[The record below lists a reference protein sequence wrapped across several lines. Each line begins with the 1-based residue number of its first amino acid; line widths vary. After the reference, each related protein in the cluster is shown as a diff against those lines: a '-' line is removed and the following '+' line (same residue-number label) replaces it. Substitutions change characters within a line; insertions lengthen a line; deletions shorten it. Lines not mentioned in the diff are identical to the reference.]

1 MMDIT
6 TLFETGINKCDLSDK
21 SKTGEDKKI
30 SHILDHFFTENLN
43 LFYFT

>member
-6 TLFETGINKCDLSDK
+6 TLFETGTDKCDLSDK

-30 SHILDHFFTENLN
+30 RDGKLDCSTVS
-43 LFYFT
+43 